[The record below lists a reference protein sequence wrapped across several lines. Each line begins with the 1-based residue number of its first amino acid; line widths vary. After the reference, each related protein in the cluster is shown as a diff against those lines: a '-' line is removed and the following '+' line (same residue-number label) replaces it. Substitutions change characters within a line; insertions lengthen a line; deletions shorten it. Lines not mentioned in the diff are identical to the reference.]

1 MAAGLGFKTFTTGEV
16 LTAADTNGYLMQG
29 VLVFASAA
37 ARDAAITS
45 PQEGQCCYLKDTDA
59 VLTYSGA
66 AWVGF
71 DDSNAIQNSIVDAK
85 GDLIAASAAD
95 TPARLAVGSNG
106 EQIVADS
113 STSTGLRYQAH
124 TEAGKNFFINGG
136 FDIWQRGTS
145 SLAFQNAAYTAD
157 RWQATAQG
165 GSTGVVSRQATGD
178 TTNLPSIQYCA
189 RVQRN
194 SGQTNL
200 NNISFIQSLETVNSI
215 PLAGKAVVL
224 SFYARAGANYSATSS
239 TLKVDLISGTGTD
252 QNWSAFAYTGSAY
265 PISSTATLTTTWQR
279 FTFTGTVA
287 STATEI
293 STQIYYTPTGTA
305 STNDYFE
312 VTGVQLELGSVA
324 STFSRTGGTIQG
336 ELAACQRYYYLAASG
351 SGQSLC
357 MGAAYSATDN
367 RGMVFFPV
375 TMRTNPTLVVV
386 TGTSY
391 YYMEAANATDAM
403 NTFTILRPG
412 LNASAI
418 YNTTQAGTTQG
429 AGGPIYTDNAAASV
443 AFSAEL

>member
-1 MAAGLGFKTFTTGEV
+1 MATISNTPRPGYVWDSTDNVWYPIGVGGHSHSEIAKT
-16 LTAADTNGYLMQG
+16 
-29 VLVFASAA
+29 
-37 ARDAAITS
+37 
-45 PQEGQCCYLKDTDA
+45 
-59 VLTYSGA
+59 
-66 AWVGF
+66 
-71 DDSNAIQNSIVDAK
+71 IVDAK
-85 GDLIAASAAD
+85 GDLIVGTAAD
-95 TPARLAVGSNG
+95 TVDRLAVGNNG
-106 EQIVADS
+106 ETLVADS
-113 STSTGLRYQAH
+113 AATTGLRYQAH

-200 NNISFIQSLETVNSI
+200 NNISFIQSLESVNSI

-312 VTGVQLELGSVA
+312 ITGVQLEAGSQA
-324 STFSRTGGTIQG
+324 TPFSRMAGTIQG
-336 ELAACQRYYYLAASG
+336 ELAACQRYYYRANSSTSYAWVGEGIGYNSTTAAIATVLPVSMRVAPTSVDFASLTLYDGTNGNTVTTCTIDTNQVAFNKGVANISAASG
-351 SGQSLC
+351 ITQ
-357 MGAAYSATDN
+357 YRPYYI
-367 RGMVFFPV
+367 RG
-375 TMRTNPTLVVV
+375 NN
-386 TGTSY
+386 S
-391 YYMEAANATDAM
+391 
-403 NTFTILRPG
+403 
-412 LNASAI
+412 ASAHI
-418 YNTTQAGTTQG
+418 SY
-429 AGGPIYTDNAAASV
+429 
-443 AFSAEL
+443 SAEL